1 MVESP
6 AKGTPAMDSA
16 SEANAGTL
24 DVISDAICPW
34 CWIGKR
40 NLDAALDMLA
50 EEGLQFRVRFRPFQ
64 LNPEMPVEGVDRREY
79 RSAKFGSWEKS
90 QELDHRVAD
99 AGRIAGLEFRHDLMA
114 RTPNTL
120 EAHRLIRL
128 AGADGVQR
136 EVAEAIFQAYFQQGT
151 DIGDATT
158 LAALGTAAGMS
169 AESLAAFSA
178 GDAGRHEVLA
188 EDEGYRRAGISGVP
202 SFVLDRH
209 LLFSGA
215 MPPEHVADGLRR
227 AVAILRARATEA
239 AEP

>member
-1 MVESP
+1 
-6 AKGTPAMDSA
+6 MDSA
-16 SEANAGTL
+16 TEANAGTL

-50 EEGLQFRVRFRPFQ
+50 EEGLTFKVRFRPFQ
-64 LNPEMPVEGVDRREY
+64 LNPEMPAEGVDRREY
-79 RSAKFGSWEKS
+79 RSAKFGSLEKS
-90 QELDHRVAD
+90 QELDRRVAD
-99 AGRIAGLEFRHDLMA
+99 AGRVAGVEFRHDLMA

-128 AGADGVQR
+128 AGADGLQR
-136 EVAEAIFQAYFQQGT
+136 EVAEAIFQAYFQAGS
-151 DIGDATT
+151 DIGDPETLARLGAVVGLSAET
-158 LAALGTAAGMS
+158 LAA
-169 AESLAAFSA
+169 FNV

-188 EDEGYRRAGISGVP
+188 EDEGYRQAGISGVP

-215 MPPEHVADGLRR
+215 MPPENIADGLRR
-227 AVAILRARATEA
+227 AVAILRERAKEA
-239 AEP
+239 AQA

>member
-1 MVESP
+1 
-6 AKGTPAMDSA
+6 MDSA
-16 SEANAGTL
+16 TEANAGTL

-50 EEGLQFRVRFRPFQ
+50 EDGLHFKVRFRPFQ
-64 LNPEMPVEGVDRREY
+64 LNPEMSAEGVDRREY
-79 RSAKFGSWEKS
+79 RSAKFGSLEKS
-90 QELDHRVAD
+90 QELDRRVAD

-128 AGADGVQR
+128 AGADARQR
-136 EVAEAIFQAYFQQGT
+136 EVAEAIFQAYFQAGR
-151 DIGDATT
+151 DIGDTAT
-158 LAALGTAAGMS
+158 LAALGAAAGMS
-169 AESLAAFSA
+169 AASLAAFSA
-178 GDAGRHEVLA
+178 GEAGRHEVLA
-188 EDEGYRRAGISGVP
+188 EDEGYRQAGISGVP

-215 MPPEHVADGLRR
+215 MPPENIADGLRR
-227 AVAILRARATEA
+227 AVHILRERTKEA
-239 AEP
+239 AQA

>member
-1 MVESP
+1 MN
-6 AKGTPAMDSA
+6 SA
-16 SEANAGTL
+16 NEANAGTL

-50 EEGLQFRVRFRPFQ
+50 EDGLHFKVRFRPFQ
-64 LNPEMPVEGVDRREY
+64 LNSDMPPEGVDRREY

-90 QELDHRVAD
+90 QELDRRVAD

-114 RTPNTL
+114 RTPNTP

-128 AGADGVQR
+128 AGTDGVQR
-136 EVAEAIFQAYFQQGT
+136 EVAEALFQAYFQNGE
-151 DIGDATT
+151 DIGDPAT
-158 LAALGTAAGMS
+158 LVRLGEAAGMS
-169 AESLAAFSA
+169 GESLAAFNA

-215 MPPEHVADGLRR
+215 MPPENIADGLRR
-227 AVAILRARATEA
+227 AVAILRERAKEA
-239 AEP
+239 AQA

>member
-1 MVESP
+1 
-6 AKGTPAMDSA
+6 MDSA
-16 SEANAGTL
+16 SEADAGTL

-64 LNPEMPVEGVDRREY
+64 LNPEMPAEGVDRREY

-136 EVAEAIFQAYFQQGT
+136 EVAEAIFQDYFQQGA
-151 DIGDATT
+151 DIGDTTT

-169 AESLAAFSA
+169 AESLAAFGA

-215 MPPEHVADGLRR
+215 MPPEHIADGLRR
-227 AVAILRARATEA
+227 AVAILRARGR
-239 AEP
+239 

>member
-1 MVESP
+1 
-6 AKGTPAMDSA
+6 MDSA

-114 RTPNTL
+114 RTPNSL

-128 AGADGVQR
+128 A
-136 EVAEAIFQAYFQQGT
+136 IFHAYFQQGA
-151 DIGDATT
+151 DIGDTT
-158 LAALGTAAGMS
+158 ALAALGRAAGMS
-169 AESLAAFSA
+169 AESLAAFGA

-215 MPPEHVADGLRR
+215 MPPEHIADGLRR

-239 AEP
+239 AESLGLSPRSAKAPFPPRPRPVPAIG

>member
-1 MVESP
+1 
-6 AKGTPAMDSA
+6 MDSA
-16 SEANAGTL
+16 TEANAGTL

-50 EEGLQFRVRFRPFQ
+50 EYGLHFKVRFRPFQ
-64 LNPEMPVEGVDRREY
+64 LNPEMPAEGVDRREY
-79 RSAKFGSWEKS
+79 RSAKFGSLKKS
-90 QELDHRVAD
+90 QELDRRVAD

-128 AGADGVQR
+128 AGADGLQR
-136 EVAEAIFQAYFQQGT
+136 KVAEAIFQAYFQAGS
-151 DIGDATT
+151 DIGDPETLARLGAVVGLSAET
-158 LAALGTAAGMS
+158 LAA
-169 AESLAAFSA
+169 FNV

-188 EDEGYRRAGISGVP
+188 EDEGYRQAGISGVP

-215 MPPEHVADGLRR
+215 MPPDNIADGLRR
-227 AVAILRARATEA
+227 AVNILRERAKEA
-239 AEP
+239 AQA

>member
-1 MVESP
+1 MN
-6 AKGTPAMDSA
+6 SA
-16 SEANAGTL
+16 NEANAGTL

-40 NLDAALDMLA
+40 NLDAALGMLA
-50 EEGLQFRVRFRPFQ
+50 EEGLTFNVRFRPFQ
-64 LNPEMPVEGVDRREY
+64 LNSDMPPEGVDRREY

-90 QELDHRVAD
+90 QELDRRVAD

-128 AGADGVQR
+128 AGTDGVQR
-136 EVAEAIFQAYFQQGT
+136 EVAEALFQAYFQNGE
-151 DIGDATT
+151 DIGDPAT
-158 LAALGTAAGMS
+158 LVRLGEAAGMS
-169 AESLAAFSA
+169 GEGLAAFSA

-215 MPPEHVADGLRR
+215 MPPENIADGLRR
-227 AVAILRARATEA
+227 AVAILRERAKEA
-239 AEP
+239 AQA

>member
-1 MVESP
+1 
-6 AKGTPAMDSA
+6 MDS
-16 SEANAGTL
+16 SIEANAGTL

-40 NLDAALDMLA
+40 NLDAALGMLA
-50 EEGLQFRVRFRPFQ
+50 EDGLHFKVRFRPFQ
-64 LNPEMPVEGVDRREY
+64 LNPEMPAEGVERREY
-79 RSAKFGSWEKS
+79 RSAKFGSLEKS
-90 QELDHRVAD
+90 QELDRRVAD

-128 AGADGVQR
+128 AGADARQR
-136 EVAEAIFQAYFQQGT
+136 EVAEAIFQAYFQAGR
-151 DIGDATT
+151 DIGDTAT
-158 LAALGTAAGMS
+158 LAALGVAAGMS

-178 GDAGRHEVLA
+178 GEAGRHEVLA
-188 EDEGYRRAGISGVP
+188 EDEGYRQAGISGVP

-215 MPPEHVADGLRR
+215 MPPENIADGLRR
-227 AVAILRARATEA
+227 AVAVLRERANEA
-239 AEP
+239 AQA